1 VLPLLVIG
9 TTDEEMHLG
18 TGLAEEIT
26 SALARFRWM
35 FLVSSSSLARF
46 AAQTRDEGAIRR
58 AFDLHF
64 LLDGT
69 IQRAQ
74 GRMRIS
80 MRLLDLRAGNQ
91 VVWSRRFDREADDLL
106 SLQDEIAAEAVAQID
121 PELLLI
127 ESQRVAA
134 RPVADATAYDM
145 LLRGLS
151 LMDRLERPLFVQA
164 GELLRQAITLE
175 PDYAAAHAWYAY
187 WHVLLV
193 GQGWAKD
200 PAVGIAQAGRLAE
213 RAIML
218 DPQDAKALT
227 IAGHVRAYLNRR
239 VREAIALHER
249 ALTLNPNLA
258 MAWGM
263 SGVAFAYIGDLDEA
277 ERRLRRYKKLSPLDP
292 HAYFFDTG
300 LCFLALLKGEHAE
313 AVAIGRGVSEMNP
326 AFSAACKPYLA
337 ALGHL
342 GLRDEAASVCA
353 RLLALE
359 PGFSVQKFLAGSPF
373 EKTEHRDHYAAGLR
387 LAGLPEE

>member
-1 VLPLLVIG
+1 
-9 TTDEEMHLG
+9 
-18 TGLAEEIT
+18 
-26 SALARFRWM
+26 
-35 FLVSSSSLARF
+35 
-46 AAQTRDEGAIRR
+46 
-58 AFDLHF
+58 
-64 LLDGT
+64 
-69 IQRAQ
+69 
-74 GRMRIS
+74 
-80 MRLLDLRAGNQ
+80 
-91 VVWSRRFDREADDLL
+91 VVWSRRFDREANDLL
-106 SLQDEIAAEAVAQID
+106 TLQDEIAAEAVAQID

-134 RPVADATAYDM
+134 RPVADSTAYDL
-145 LLRGLS
+145 LLRALS

-218 DPQDAKALT
+218 DPQDAKALA

-239 VREAIALHER
+239 LREAITLHER
-249 ALTLNPNLA
+249 ALTFNPNLA

-263 SGVAFAYIGDLDEA
+263 SGIAFAYMGDLEEA
-277 ERRLRRYKKLSPLDP
+277 ERRLQRYKKLSPLDP

-300 LCFLALLKGEHAE
+300 MCFVALLKHEHAKAAE
-313 AVAIGRGVSEMNP
+313 IGRGVSEMNP

-342 GLRDEAASVCA
+342 GQEDEARSVCT

-359 PGFSVQKFLAGSPF
+359 PGFTVQKFLAASPF
-373 EKTEHRDHYAAGLR
+373 EKVEHRDHFADGMR
-387 LAGLPEE
+387 MAGLPEG